1 MSEIK
6 ISRRYANAL
15 YEFSVEQKMADVI
28 FNDMTLVY
36 NSCKSSKDLV
46 NFLKSPIIKY
56 KKKAEIL
63 KVIFGD
69 KISEVT
75 LNFMSIISKGR
86 RESLLPVIAEQFI
99 AVYKKAKGIKTATV
113 KTAVKL
119 DDKLRKEIIESL
131 EKQTGSKIELNEVVK
146 EDLIGGF
153 VISVDNKEIDTSLK
167 SRLNRLRKDFESN
180 LYIRQ
185 Y

>member
-99 AVYKKAKGIKTATV
+99 AVYKKAKGIKTP
-113 KTAVKL
+113 
-119 DDKLRKEIIESL
+119 
-131 EKQTGSKIELNEVVK
+131 
-146 EDLIGGF
+146 
-153 VISVDNKEIDTSLK
+153 
-167 SRLNRLRKDFESN
+167 
-180 LYIRQ
+180 
-185 Y
+185 